1 MIGSGIHLSLPLNL
15 SSDGEIPLWEA
26 KRLNRKEDFFQQDTQ
41 AVSRAAAAAV
51 SAVSAAVNA
60 DDGKN
65 K

>member
-1 MIGSGIHLSLPLNL
+1 MVRGR
-15 SSDGEIPLWEA
+15 EA
-26 KRLNRKEDFFQQDTQ
+26 KSLNRKEDFFQQDTQ